1 MGGSHAGRG
10 RASLPGLDR
19 SRRYRLA
26 VTFVTSH
33 VVVVEMQSMGQP
45 KPPFTVLAG
54 HTYREPVQ
62 VFNRC
67 LMPVYQTSYWWTG
80 NRPDAEDVTTRVF
93 INGFRSLD
101 LPQTVIKVH
110 DELIEA
116 TIETIGQHWTERY
129 GVSPQRWSTV
139 RAGEVAAP
147 LRSTLSLR
155 ALLDPL
161 PGDLRLVTVLR
172 FLRRRTVDQIAAQ
185 LGLSQPAAAILM
197 FRALSRIGTEMGF
210 GASVDDTSQASE
222 LAKFVDHLVM
232 RRRPVRFEATPAA
245 FQAMLAATCVHA
257 SIAGNDL
264 PRPRFVRSLADGV
277 RWPAV

>member
-1 MGGSHAGRG
+1 M
-10 RASLPGLDR
+10 

-26 VTFVTSH
+26 ATLVTRH
-33 VVVVEMQSMGQP
+33 VVVFEMQSMGQP
-45 KPPFTVLAG
+45 EPPFTVLAG

-67 LMPVYQTSYWWTG
+67 VMPVYQTSYRWTG
-80 NRPDAEDVTTRVF
+80 NRPDAEDVTTSVLVGAF
-93 INGFRSLD
+93 PNLD

-110 DELIEA
+110 DMLVEA
-116 TIETIGQHWTERY
+116 TIETIGKHWTERY

-139 RAGEVAAP
+139 QAGEVAAP

-185 LGLSQPAAAILM
+185 LGVSSAAAAVLM
-197 FRALSRIGTEMGF
+197 FRALSSIGAEMGF
-210 GASVDDTSQASE
+210 GDSGDDTSQAGE
-222 LAKFVDHLVM
+222 LARFVDHLVM
-232 RRRPVRFEATPAA
+232 RRRPLRFEATPAT

-264 PRPRFVRSLADGV
+264 PSPRFVRSLADEV